1 MDYIYGIDKE
11 KTDLL
16 YENEEESERAV
27 LVGLESTS
35 KDKINGMSYG
45 ERSLAELEELA
56 ITAGAIVLK
65 TSDKTQK
72 RPGLLCGGR
81 ENLKK

>member
-1 MDYIYGIDKE
+1 MDYIYEIDKE

-65 TSDKTQK
+65 KILQTRPKKT
-72 RPGLLCGGR
+72 RPSMWGR
-81 ENLKK
+81 KT